1 MISSLKI
8 SDQNNM
14 KRKPS
19 HLIIYFLYK
28 NEERRLYKFLSKIT
42 HSVIGSTNN
51 VDDIIKD
58 IEKFI
63 TKYEGVKLK
72 QINLTSYG
80 TGYSLVEGLSKGDVI
95 KVIDSLK
102 PIITHDT
109 KIMFT
114 TCYSGSTLRKIMELS
129 EYYDGMEIYG
139 MSGNY
144 KLTSKMNKC
153 KCKERGLSQ
162 KIINDTPESKY
173 GFEHDEVM
181 VVNTIRRDEN
191 EKINW
196 GRCGMA
202 YEYDKTMKEMGICE
216 ESKQPYTLLKSIRN
230 YLCNIQ

>member
-129 EYYDGMEIYG
+129 EYYDGMEIYV
-139 MSGNY
+139 SV
-144 KLTSKMNKC
+144 K
-153 KCKERGLSQ
+153 KE
-162 KIINDTPESKY
+162 D
-173 GFEHDEVM
+173 
-181 VVNTIRRDEN
+181 
-191 EKINW
+191 
-196 GRCGMA
+196 
-202 YEYDKTMKEMGICE
+202 
-216 ESKQPYTLLKSIRN
+216 
-230 YLCNIQ
+230 